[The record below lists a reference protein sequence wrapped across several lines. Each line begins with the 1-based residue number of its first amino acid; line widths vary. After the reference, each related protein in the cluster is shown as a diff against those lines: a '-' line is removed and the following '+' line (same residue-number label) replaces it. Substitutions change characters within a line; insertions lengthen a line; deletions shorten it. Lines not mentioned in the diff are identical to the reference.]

1 MSRIHGQM
9 SQLILKR
16 ASASRPS
23 GQWRDD
29 DLRRG
34 GAALLSPAS
43 SSHRPRRRTAPGCGR
58 PVITATS
65 SALPSATSQWRRWRT
80 DPAPALGTKAAPL
93 LIRALRPRRIPAGR
107 RSCRTS
113 RSWGGRTDASAE
125 CHWLRTPKNKN
136 PGWAAGVPSPTGWVR
151 GWGTW
156 GHAIQWR
163 LVNSGAARQFLQA
176 RKSRERPGETDENG
190 YKAGVLWREVAGNDG
205 SANRPSTVPAPTA
218 R

>member
-1 MSRIHGQM
+1 MPVVPLRDQRTHLLQAWSGGLGATMSRIHGQM

-23 GQWRDD
+23 GQWRDG

-93 LIRALRPRRIPAGR
+93 LIRGALRPRRIPAGR

-125 CHWLRTPKNKN
+125 CHWASHSQKQEPRL
-136 PGWAAGVPSPTGWVR
+136 GSR
-151 GWGTW
+151 GSLADRMGEGLGDLGTR
-156 GHAIQWR
+156 H
-163 LVNSGAARQFLQA
+163 
-176 RKSRERPGETDENG
+176 P
-190 YKAGVLWREVAGNDG
+190 VAL
-205 SANRPSTVPAPTA
+205 S
-218 R
+218 

>member
-1 MSRIHGQM
+1 MPVVPLRDQRTHLLQAWSGGLGATMSRIHGQM

-80 DPAPALGTKAAPL
+80 DPAPTLGHEGGAALDKRSAAPQAYPSRPAIMPYQSEL
-93 LIRALRPRRIPAGR
+93 GRADRRIGR
-107 RSCRTS
+107 VSLASHSQKQEPRLGS
-113 RSWGGRTDASAE
+113 RG
-125 CHWLRTPKNKN
+125 
-136 PGWAAGVPSPTGWVR
+136 PSPTGE
-151 GWGTW
+151 GLGDLGTR
-156 GHAIQWR
+156 H
-163 LVNSGAARQFLQA
+163 
-176 RKSRERPGETDENG
+176 P
-190 YKAGVLWREVAGNDG
+190 VAL
-205 SANRPSTVPAPTA
+205 S
-218 R
+218 